1 MPKKTWN
8 FLLFSPRKK
17 LTELNMNDKPGRGGC
32 RNVDPEWEG
41 VECWG
46 VVVGVRHCDSDPRRG
61 GQRLLPP
68 RVGGA
73 HLELEPVH
81 GFPVTSNTKKP
92 A

>member
-1 MPKKTWN
+1 
-8 FLLFSPRKK
+8 
-17 LTELNMNDKPGRGGC
+17 MNDKPGRGGC

-61 GQRLLPP
+61 GQRLFPT

-81 GFPVTSNTKKP
+81 GLPVTSNTKNP